1 MDQDEITK
9 VPDEPKNIFD
19 PIDFMIFKDEIK
31 EDFQSIVSKTAPD
44 EKSPKAL
51 ILSKYLAPKFSYIFK
66 MQELIDLGFSKNIYY
81 LENCPQKIKE
91 FHLVFLIP
99 SKIECIEYFMKQ
111 FKKDKEEMRE
121 KQQNF
126 EAFKSSMIEKSYF
139 FYFVPKV
146 DVSVLSYINEKYKDY
161 TVYFQNNFEFEL
173 LNFPLDYDLISLE
186 DSQCFKELYLYKFSD
201 CMDNLANL
209 LIKIQEIF
217 GIIKYKYTAGEN
229 GQILA
234 QLLDKKE
241 KEGFLSDKN
250 NNEILACFFFDRSVD
265 YITPMCTEF
274 TYEAMLHANF
284 NIVFNKIKVNSDII
298 PSEEKQPQNK
308 INELGSKINSIQNNN
323 EAGEKPVEQF
333 KKINLGMEEKLYYM
347 IKNYNFDKIRTFLPN
362 RFSFQQKQLKES
374 TKNQDFHALG
384 KNLLMFQEIQ
394 LERHSLSTHIHLAD
408 YMSKKI
414 TTPRAKRRWQLEQT
428 LFDGEKECLDFIHEF
443 YETEMARKGDPY
455 ELLKLFCL
463 ENLIFGGVKN
473 KIYDTFKND
482 FLLTYDENLFFLL
495 KNLEELK
502 ILRKGGSSKFY
513 QNIYKK
519 LDLLNYN
526 VDVHHPN
533 DTSYVFNGFS
543 PISIRLIERALKP
556 GWGAINKDILKNFPC
571 EFTFPDNEMPVI
583 NPEFDNNVILLVF
596 IGGITYSEIAA
607 IRYLNKSEQYSK
619 YKFLIITTHVINGK
633 TFFDSIKSDQ
643 IELALDIEEEQ
654 PKVREEEID
663 PKLLKK
669 LKEKEEKEAKKKEK
683 EELAKQ
689 KELEERQK
697 EIERDRAEYR
707 EKKKKDNK

>member
-1 MDQDEITK
+1 MDKEEIMK
-9 VPDEPKNIFD
+9 IPDEPKNIFE

-81 LENCPQKIKE
+81 LENCPQTIKE

-111 FKKDKEEMRE
+111 FRKDKEEMRE

-161 TVYFQNNFEFEL
+161 TVYFDNYFEFEL

-217 GIIKYKYTAGEN
+217 GTIKNKYTIGEN

-284 NIVFNKIKVNSDII
+284 NIVFNKIKVKSDIFDI
-298 PSEEKQPQNK
+298 NLKQPNNK
-308 INELGSKINSIQNNN
+308 INESSSNI

-347 IKNYNFDKIRTFLPN
+347 IKNYNFDKIRIFLSK
-362 RFSFQQKQLKES
+362 RLSFRNEFLEIKKKSQDLEETRKYLIMVKEMALEKQ
-374 TKNQDFHALG
+374 
-384 KNLLMFQEIQ
+384 
-394 LERHSLSTHIHLAD
+394 SLYNHIDLAD
-408 YMSKKI
+408 YMSKKSI
-414 TTPRAKRRWQLEQT
+414 TPRAQRRSQLEKT
-428 LFDGEKECLDFIHEF
+428 LFGGEKECLDFIHEF

-502 ILRKGGSSKFY
+502 ILRRGGSSKFY
-513 QNIYKK
+513 QNIFKK
-519 LDLLNYN
+519 LDLLNDK
-526 VDVHHPN
+526 VDVYHPN
-533 DTSYVFNGFS
+533 DTAYVFSGIS

-571 EFTFPDNEMPVI
+571 EFTFPDNEIPVI
-583 NPEFDNNVILLVF
+583 NPELDNNVILLVF

-643 IELALDIEEEQ
+643 IEPALDIEDEQ